1 MSDATRTAR
10 EIVEAFNRRDFDRM
24 RELLHPEYSYTG
36 GDGQRQSGPE
46 AGIAVAQ
53 MYASAMS
60 DAKMDVQRIH
70 EAGDVVVVEFT
81 GSGTHDGD
89 FMGIAPT
96 GRKVTVPVCNVMEI
110 RDGKV
115 YAEREYMDMLNLTQQ
130 LGVAPVPAAV

>member
-1 MSDATRTAR
+1 MINLYLSPLSLLTWYHCAISTRTASLKESNMSDATRTAR

-36 GDGQRQSGPE
+36 GGGQRQSGPE

-96 GRKVTVPVCNVMEI
+96 GRKVTVPVCNVM
-110 RDGKV
+110 
-115 YAEREYMDMLNLTQQ
+115 
-130 LGVAPVPAAV
+130 